1 MKSGSLMCAIVISA
15 AAAGCSACSK
25 GSQPATA
32 TVEAGTSA
40 VSPTAS
46 HARVK
51 PPAAPV
57 APIDHT
63 PIWLRDSGTRYSLIQ
78 PLPMPSGLRDA
89 GPPPPGLR
97 QPDWDLS
104 KDDPARDYARRYAFF
119 TRRYPDGLD
128 CVEFGPSEASSNVR
142 RVTVTTAAACPTGG
156 GAGTVRDVFL
166 VDTAG
171 DHLTVDDKTKRSP
184 LAKWPD
190 GSDPEGPA
198 SPQIREVGDMKNWKS
213 PLQDALLKQQLA
225 ALRMQS
231 YGRGTYPVV
240 SIAGWHGVV
249 QLDAPPDA
257 LQPLADA
264 LCAANDNMPMA
275 IVAGFDRA
283 HVLRITCPASTRWD
297 KF

>member
-1 MKSGSLMCAIVISA
+1 MA
-15 AAAGCSACSK
+15 
-25 GSQPATA
+25 
-32 TVEAGTSA
+32 
-40 VSPTAS
+40 SP
-46 HARVK
+46 HI
-51 PPAAPV
+51 

-63 PIWLRDSGTRYSLIQ
+63 PIWLRDSGTRYGLIE
-78 PLPMPSGLRDA
+78 PIPYAGGRASDA
-89 GPPPPGLR
+89 GPPPEVKR

-119 TRRYPDGLD
+119 TRRYPDGLE
-128 CVEFGPSEASSNVR
+128 CVEFGASEVSTDVR

-166 VDTAG
+166 VDVAG
-171 DHLTVDDKTKRSP
+171 DHLTVDDKTKRNP

-198 SPQIREVGDMKNWKS
+198 SPQIREIGDMKNWKS
-213 PLQDALLKQQLA
+213 PLQDALIKQLLA
-225 ALRMQS
+225 PLRMQS

-249 QLDAPPDA
+249 QLNAPPDA

-264 LCAANDNMPMA
+264 VCGANDSMPMA
-275 IVAGFDRA
+275 IVAGFDRS
-283 HVLRITCPASTRWD
+283 HVLRISCPAATRWD
-297 KF
+297 QF